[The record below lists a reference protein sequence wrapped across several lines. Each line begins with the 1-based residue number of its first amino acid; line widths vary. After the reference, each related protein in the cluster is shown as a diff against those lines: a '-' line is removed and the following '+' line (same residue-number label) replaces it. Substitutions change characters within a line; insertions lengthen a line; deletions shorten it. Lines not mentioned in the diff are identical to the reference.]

1 MRAAAA
7 CSTREGNSGTL
18 SGHWGMLAEP
28 RLSTGALSGGA
39 GARVHPPLGPRTAPL
54 LAQQQALGS
63 FQDATTTTYP
73 GAT

>member
-1 MRAAAA
+1 MRAAAT

-18 SGHWGMLAEP
+18 SGHWGILAAP
-28 RLSTGALSGGA
+28 RLSTGVLSGGA
-39 GARVHPPLGPRTAPL
+39 GARIRPPLGPRTTPL
-54 LAQQQALGS
+54 PAQHQALGS